1 MKKILSTMGLLTIAL
16 SVGACG
22 DDDNVTL
29 KNCEPSTEETA
40 QTYSFTNEIVY
51 TKSGAGNVTE
61 FVSYMPIPQSD
72 EYQTVES
79 LSYSLGT
86 IKYDANYGNKAL
98 VYSAN
103 SFPDKTLTLQTTF
116 NVTPKSVRVDFSK
129 VNPQPYDTNSEVYR
143 RHLGN
148 RGEYIDTSNP
158 KIKSIGD
165 ELWGKSSDV
174 VDYARRCYEYVAT
187 HFRYIKGD
195 FRTLKQILKEGGGE
209 CGDFSTVVVNLLRY
223 KNIPSRHILC
233 LKLSGGI
240 HVWVDFYVE
249 GYGWIPLDAQI
260 KNASPHSDYFGRYDG
275 NCVVVAK
282 DIFYDYGEPDKPI
295 NFLQTYC
302 YWYWYT
308 GSTVSFKGQHN
319 TRNNGIVE

>member
-1 MKKILSTMGLLTIAL
+1 MKRVLFAMSLLTIAL

-22 DDDNVTL
+22 DDEITQGYR
-29 KNCEPSTEETA
+29 PSDSA
-40 QTYSFTNEIVY
+40 PAKTYSFTNEVIY
-51 TKSGAGNVTE
+51 TKSGTGNVTE
-61 FVSYMPIPQSD
+61 FVSYMPIPQTD
-72 EYQTVES
+72 EYQTVENLTCS
-79 LSYSLGT
+79 HGT
-86 IKYDANYGNKAL
+86 IKDDDNYGNKAL

-103 SFPDKTLTLQTTF
+103 SFPGRTLPLQTTF
-116 NVTPKSVRVDFSK
+116 DVRPKSVRVDVSK
-129 VNPQPYDTNSEVYR
+129 VKPLPYDTDSEVYR

-174 VDYARRCYEYVAT
+174 VDYARKCYEYVAT

-295 NFLQTYC
+295 KFLQSYC

-308 GSTVSFKGQHN
+308 GSTVSFSGQHN
-319 TRNNGIVE
+319 TRNNGIVK

>member
-1 MKKILSTMGLLTIAL
+1 MKKVLFATSLLTIAL
-16 SVGACG
+16 SVVACG
-22 DDDNVTL
+22 DDEITQGYV
-29 KNCEPSTEETA
+29 PSDSATTN
-40 QTYSFTNEIVY
+40 TYSFTNQVVY
-51 TKSGAGNVTE
+51 TKSGTGNVTE
-61 FVSYMPIPQSD
+61 FVSYMPIPLSD
-72 EYQTVES
+72 EYQTIEN
-79 LSYSLGT
+79 LSYSQGT
-86 IKYDANYGNKAL
+86 IKDDANYGNKAL

-103 SFPDKTLTLQTTF
+103 SFSNKTLTLQTTF
-116 NVTPKSVRVDFSK
+116 DVTPKSVRVDFTK
-129 VNPQPYDTNSEVYR
+129 VKIKPYDTNSEPYR

-158 KIKSIGD
+158 TIKSIGD
-165 ELWGKSSDV
+165 DLWHKSSDV

-187 HFRYIKGD
+187 HFRYINGN

-223 KNIPSRHILC
+223 KGIPSRHILC
-233 LKLSGGI
+233 LKLSGGY

-260 KNASPHSDYFGRYDG
+260 KNSSPKSDYFGRYDG

-282 DIFYDYGEPDKPI
+282 DIFYDYGEPDKSI
-295 NFLQTYC
+295 SFLQSYC

-308 GSTVSFKGQHN
+308 GSTVSFTGQH
-319 TRNNGIVE
+319 TTKNNGIVK